1 MSLKNATILL
11 MMMTLIARFLGVA
24 REMVIAWKFGAS
36 AASDAFFIAYS
47 IPFAFYSIVGVSLT
61 AVIVPILAEYDAA
74 GDTAGG
80 LRVASSAL
88 NIVMLISALLAG
100 LGIVFS
106 QQIAAAMGSNFPP
119 ATLEL
124 AAHLTA
130 LMIPTIVFMG
140 MAGVVGGI
148 LNNYKIYLGPAAGP
162 ALMNAI
168 AIASMVLAD
177 RMGIEAP
184 VLGTVVG
191 ALCYALCQIPGLK
204 KVGFRY
210 SLKIVVGDKT
220 VRRIFSSTWSV
231 MAVSCCYYAY
241 NLTDFNI
248 ASGMPAGSITALN
261 YATKFIQ
268 LPQGLFTLAVT
279 TVIFSPLSAFAAR
292 NEFDNVRM
300 MLEKGI
306 RAILLMAV
314 PCSAA
319 LLVVG
324 GSVMMILFQHGRFDA
339 SATEMST
346 RTLMY
351 LTVGLAGFCLNLPL
365 IRCFYAL
372 GKQRIPLMITMAS
385 IPVKI
390 GLSLKLGEIM
400 MERGLAL
407 ATSLTYTINAVV
419 MVVMLRRFLPGLLGR
434 AFGAFALRLSVA
446 SIAMLAVTWLV
457 NSGLAL
463 LLPSTHLGVFVRLAF
478 VGAAAAAAFGVF
490 GVLLGIEES
499 TGSLSRVVKSLM
511 RCAPAPIKLRIRQKL
526 ILAERLRYRTGGKR

>member
-11 MMMTLIARFLGVA
+11 MLMTLLARFLGVG

-36 AASDAFFIAYS
+36 ASSDAFFIAYS

-74 GDTAGG
+74 GETASG

-88 NIVMLISALLAG
+88 NIVVLISALLAG
-100 LGIVFS
+100 IGIVFS
-106 QQIAAAMGSNFPP
+106 QRIAAVMGGNFPP
-119 ATLEL
+119 ATLDL
-124 AAHLTA
+124 ATHLTA
-130 LMIPTIVFMG
+130 LMIPTIVFMS

-148 LNNYKIYLGPAAGP
+148 LNNYKIYIGPAAGP
-162 ALMNAI
+162 VLMNAI

-191 ALCYALCQIPGLK
+191 ALCYALCQIPGLR

-210 SLKIVVGDKT
+210 SLKIAVGDKT
-220 VRRIFSSTWSV
+220 IRRIFTSTWSV

-241 NLTDFNI
+241 NLTDFNL

-279 TVIFSPLSAFAAR
+279 TVIFSPLSAYAAR

-346 RTLMY
+346 RTLIF

-372 GKQRIPLMITMAS
+372 GKQRIPLMIAMAS
-385 IPVKI
+385 IPIKI

-407 ATSLTYTINAVV
+407 ATSLTYIINAVV

-434 AFGAFALRLSVA
+434 AFGAFALRLSAA
-446 SIAMLAVTWLV
+446 STAMLAVTWLID
-457 NSGLAL
+457 SGLAL
-463 LLPSTHLGVFVRLAF
+463 ILPPTHLGVFVRLAS
-478 VGAAAAAAFGVF
+478 VGAVAVATFGVF
-490 GVLLGIEES
+490 GFLFGIEEL
-499 TGSLSRVVKSLM
+499 TGNLSRVVRWLV
-511 RCAPAPIKLRIRQKL
+511 RFVPAPVRSLLRQKIILVDRL
-526 ILAERLRYRTGGKR
+526 IHRTGGKR